1 MSFDLDLLQFSMTAF
16 CGPGLSFLTGTGEGN
31 LELLAVVPEQ
41 KVEVSGATV
50 VPEQKVEDSGATLVP
65 EQKVEVSGDTDR
77 EEKTSY
83 YTECQKRKWRS
94 VTGKRKP
101 HTALRT
107 RTESGGQC
115 RSEARGQNWALCTQL
130 TTGLPHWLSKHDA

>member
-83 YTECQKRKWRS
+83 CTEKTSYCTEKTSYCTEDQNRKWRS
-94 VTGKRKP
+94 VVTLTGKKKP
-101 HTALRT
+101 HTTLSARK
-107 RTESGGQC
+107 ESGGQ
-115 RSEARGQNWALCTQL
+115 
-130 TTGLPHWLSKHDA
+130 

>member
-83 YTECQKRKWRS
+83 CTEKTSYCTEDQNRKWRS
-94 VTGKRKP
+94 VVTLTGKKKP
-101 HTALRT
+101 HTTLSARK
-107 RTESGGQC
+107 ESGGQ
-115 RSEARGQNWALCTQL
+115 
-130 TTGLPHWLSKHDA
+130 